1 MRAIYKIISFF
12 EIKLLYIN
20 LTLSPCKYQLKKK
33 EMIILKLNLNDFGIG
48 EGISEVIV
56 TTISLQKIPNAA
68 PIGIIRRN
76 NKTFCKVFKN
86 SHTYD
91 NIKATKL
98 LVANIVYDPIL
109 FVKSAFT
116 DLDSAEFKNLPDIK
130 IPILKNANAWILFFC
145 EYKEKSKAMIVD
157 LNPLDAK
164 FITHSIRA
172 VNRGFNAVIEATI
185 YGTRYKVFKNKKCL
199 DWIDFYNKIVIKC
212 GNSKDKKAM
221 EMLYDF
227 IKV

>member
-1 MRAIYKIISFF
+1 MKKPCSIGRKCI
-12 EIKLLYIN
+12 LYDR
-20 LTLSPCKYQLKKK
+20 SVK
-33 EMIILKLNLNDFGIG
+33 EKGCLNINLNDFGIG

-109 FVKSAFT
+109 FVQSAFT
-116 DLDSAEFKNLPDIK
+116 DLDSAEFKKLPDIK

-145 EYKEKSKAMIVD
+145 EYKEKYKAMIVD
-157 LNPLDAK
+157 LNPLNAK
-164 FITHSIRA
+164 FITPSIRA

-185 YGTRYKVFKNKKCL
+185 YGTRYKVFKNKKCF
-199 DWIDFYNKIVIKC
+199 DWIDYYNKIVIKC

-227 IKV
+227 LSSKEA